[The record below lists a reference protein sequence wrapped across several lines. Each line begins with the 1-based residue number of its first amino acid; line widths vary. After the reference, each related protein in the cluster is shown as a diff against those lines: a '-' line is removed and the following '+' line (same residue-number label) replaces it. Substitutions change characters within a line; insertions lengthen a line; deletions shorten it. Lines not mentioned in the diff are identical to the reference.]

1 MTIKNKITINPK
13 KMLDGYD
20 GVQGKEYL
28 WQILEDHKT
37 NPKYAYEVRILNC
50 ILQFEERQTTSIRKY
65 E

>member
-1 MTIKNKITINPK
+1 MTIKNKITIDPK

-37 NPKYAYEVRILNC
+37 NPKYAYEVRILKHLIQQIQQ
-50 ILQFEERQTTSIRKY
+50 ILLNACSVQ
-65 E
+65 